1 MFIAIRNPNRT
12 PKEVT
17 TGKQTL
23 NVWLWTQ
30 LGQVDMGSEKT
41 YPTAWWL
48 VVIFPIDI
56 TILGV

>member
-30 LGQVDMGSEKT
+30 LGQVDMGSEK
-41 YPTAWWL
+41 PTQQL
-48 VVIFPIDI
+48 D
-56 TILGV
+56 G